1 VRHFSSAPFG
11 ILRGFFLA
19 WSKGVFT
26 GVFEKNGCSTWCF
39 CGQDVVNWVA
49 KMVLKTTHSEVSK
62 FCSSGKFIFGW
73 VISTFN
79 NESVNFVTNRHP
91 NLIGLQNPAS
101 IGLEYPGLLHGSRQ
115 SRVLKCQVPPII

>member
-1 VRHFSSAPFG
+1 
-11 ILRGFFLA
+11 
-19 WSKGVFT
+19 
-26 GVFEKNGCSTWCF
+26 
-39 CGQDVVNWVA
+39 VVNWVA

-79 NESVNFVTNRHP
+79 NESVNFVTNRDP

-101 IGLEYPGLLHGSRQ
+101 IGPEYPGLLIDGSRQ